1 MQKLTKMRRVAISC
15 NLQSF
20 CRLLLLFWKQNEE
33 TEIKSYICI
42 SENKHGKKKT
52 VSSSSEQQTSSIM
65 QICFTLLTA
74 D

>member
-20 CRLLLLFWKQNEE
+20 CRLLLLFWKRNEE

-42 SENKHGKKKT
+42 SENKYGEKKRSPLRLNSKLPPLCKY
-52 VSSSSEQQTSSIM
+52 VAH
-65 QICFTLLTA
+65 C
-74 D
+74 